1 MTARSLMTPIPMEM
15 RRISMQIEPS
25 GNIGHGNSSQL
36 EQMRRGRRTST
47 GDANQM
53 SVTAAD
59 GGGLGQEREADR
71 TAVGGEQEGEL
82 GGGDAFNSGNTT

>member
-1 MTARSLMTPIPMEM
+1 
-15 RRISMQIEPS
+15 MQSEPS

-47 GDANQM
+47 AGDANQM

-59 GGGLGQEREADR
+59 GEGLGQEGEADR
-71 TAVGGEQEGEL
+71 TAVGGELWEQEGEL
-82 GGGDAFNSGNTT
+82 EANGDGEANTT